1 MDDLSAGDIC
11 VVAGT
16 GEAGESGD
24 GGPAERAALFSPG
37 ALCLDEQG
45 SLFIADQNSFSVRCV
60 DVAEG
65 TIRTVAGG
73 MAEPPGDETGIGG
86 FDACE
91 QALPDGAPAVCA
103 AIDAADLAACAGR
116 LLLALPDEHRVRYVE
131 LDSGRLYTLAGTGE
145 PGFTG
150 DGGPAREAR
159 FQEPAGIALDADG
172 NLFVADSE
180 NDRVRRVGAAGGLVE
195 TVAGGGTSDPCRDDE
210 PPAALEARLMRPR
223 RLAVLPD
230 GDLVIGS
237 DAGVFCLERAT
248 RRLRP
253 LVADRSAC
261 DELSLS
267 IDAVD
272 CDDRGNLF
280 FASSLSQAILML
292 AAGSQRLVRVVGSG
306 CLGQCECL
314 EAPTAVDLASP
325 RGLVVGG
332 DKRLYFSDAGVYRTF
347 RVDLPRPCQAPTASD
362 RGR

>member
-1 MDDLSAGDIC
+1 MDDFSAGDIR

-45 SLFIADQNSFSVRCV
+45 HLYIADRDAFSVRYV
-60 DVAEG
+60 DAADG

-73 MAEPPGDETGIGG
+73 MAESLAGSVDCAD
-86 FDACE
+86 FDACQ

-103 AIDAADLAACAGR
+103 AIDAADMVVRAGR

-131 LDSGRLYTLAGTGE
+131 FDSGRLYTLAGTGE

-150 DGGPAREAR
+150 DGGPARAAC
-159 FQEPAGIALDADG
+159 FQEPAGIAFDADG
-172 NLFVADSE
+172 NLYVADSE
-180 NDRVRRVGAAGGLVE
+180 NDRVRRVAAAGGLVE
-195 TVAGGGTSDPCRDDE
+195 TVAGGGTLDPCRSDE
-210 PPAALEARLMRPR
+210 PPAAREARLVRPR
-223 RLAVLPD
+223 RLAVLP
-230 GDLVIGS
+230 GGELVIGS
-237 DAGVFCLERAT
+237 DAGVFRLERAD

-253 LVADRSAC
+253 LVPDGDAC
-261 DELSLS
+261 DELTLS

-280 FASSLSQAILML
+280 FASSLSQAIWML

-325 RGLVVGG
+325 RGLVVSG
-332 DKRLYFSDAGVYRTF
+332 DKKLYFSDAGVYRTF
-347 RVDLPRPCQAPTASD
+347 RVDLP
-362 RGR
+362 